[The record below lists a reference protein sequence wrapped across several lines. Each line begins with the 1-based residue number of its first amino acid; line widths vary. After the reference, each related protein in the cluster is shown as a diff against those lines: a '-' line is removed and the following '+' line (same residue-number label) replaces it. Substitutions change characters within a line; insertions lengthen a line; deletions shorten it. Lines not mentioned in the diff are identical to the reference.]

1 MSKWIGM
8 APNACFSAQFPPPL
22 DAREQISRILEDY
35 LCARFGAVTR
45 GVLWRWPRLPRII
58 NFRVLDESIWV
69 GWHPNRFKKG
79 QWILTVASGDMDLP
93 RFGGRV
99 VIKKAFFVLD
109 LFSIVSPPFSGEA
122 AMPSDRPKAGQKSV
136 FKNGAGAAAQGART
150 GSVEFLDFFTVARKS
165 DRLASP
171 VSRDLEVPATSV
183 SPGNRP
189 VRGLNPHVRG
199 ASL

>member
-79 QWILTVASGDMDLP
+79 QWILTVASGDTGLWDHLWGRKNVAYTQELIQVCRDIHSLLVSVTGISGMMWYFDGFRRQGRKAVLTPDDLP
-93 RFGGRV
+93 W
-99 VIKKAFFVLD
+99 
-109 LFSIVSPPFSGEA
+109 S
-122 AMPSDRPKAGQKSV
+122 
-136 FKNGAGAAAQGART
+136 T
-150 GSVEFLDFFTVARKS
+150 TV
-165 DRLASP
+165 
-171 VSRDLEVPATSV
+171 
-183 SPGNRP
+183 
-189 VRGLNPHVRG
+189 
-199 ASL
+199 